1 VRCDELFLLGG
12 AIVCEVIGTL
22 LFPATQNFTRI
33 VPTVTM
39 ICCYAIAFYWLTF
52 AIREIPI
59 AIVYAIWC
67 GIGVFLI
74 ALFSVFFYKQLLQWQ
89 AIVGLALI
97 VSGVVLVNLFSSSHS
112 G

>member
-1 VRCDELFLLGG
+1 VTSYFVLGG

-22 LFPATQNFTRI
+22 LLPATQNFTRI

-39 ICCYAIAFYWLTF
+39 ILCYAIAFYCLTF

-59 AIVYAIWC
+59 AIVYAIWS

-74 ALFSVFFYKQLLQWQ
+74 AVFSAFFYKQLLQWQ

>member
-1 VRCDELFLLGG
+1 MSNFFSGG

-22 LFPATQNFTRI
+22 LFPATQSFTRI

-39 ICCYAIAFYWLTF
+39 ICCNAIAFYCLTF
-52 AIREIPI
+52 AIRKIPI
-59 AIVYAIWC
+59 AIVDAIWS

-74 ALFSVFFYKQLLQWQ
+74 ASFGAFFYKQLLQWQ

-97 VSGVVLVNLFSSSHS
+97 ESSVI
-112 G
+112 

>member
-1 VRCDELFLLGG
+1 LGG

-22 LFPATQNFTRI
+22 LLPATQNFTRI

-39 ICCYAIAFYWLTF
+39 ILCYAIAFYCLTF

-59 AIVYAIWC
+59 AIVYAIWS

-74 ALFSVFFYKQLLQWQ
+74 AVFSAFFYKQLLQWQ

>member
-1 VRCDELFLLGG
+1 MTSYFFLGG
-12 AIVCEVIGTL
+12 AIVCGVIGTL
-22 LFPATQNFTRI
+22 LLPATQNFTRI

-39 ICCYAIAFYWLTF
+39 ILCYAIAFYCLTF

-59 AIVYAIWC
+59 AIVYAIWS

-74 ALFSVFFYKQLLQWQ
+74 AVFSAFFYKQLLQWQ

>member
-1 VRCDELFLLGG
+1 MTSYFFLGG
-12 AIVCEVIGTL
+12 EIVCEVIGTL
-22 LFPATQNFTRI
+22 LLPATQNFTRI

-39 ICCYAIAFYWLTF
+39 ILCYAIAFYCLTF

-59 AIVYAIWC
+59 AIVYAIWS

-74 ALFSVFFYKQLLQWQ
+74 AVFSAFFYKQLLQWQ

>member
-1 VRCDELFLLGG
+1 
-12 AIVCEVIGTL
+12 
-22 LFPATQNFTRI
+22 
-33 VPTVTM
+33 M
-39 ICCYAIAFYWLTF
+39 ILCYAIAFYCLTF

-59 AIVYAIWC
+59 AIVYAIWS

-74 ALFSVFFYKQLLQWQ
+74 AVFSAFFYKQLLQWR

>member
-1 VRCDELFLLGG
+1 MLL
-12 AIVCEVIGTL
+12 
-22 LFPATQNFTRI
+22 PATQNFTRI

-39 ICCYAIAFYWLTF
+39 ILCYAIAFYCLTF

-59 AIVYAIWC
+59 AIVYAIWS

-74 ALFSVFFYKQLLQWQ
+74 AVFSAFFYKQLLQWQ
-89 AIVGLALI
+89 AIVGLALT

>member
-1 VRCDELFLLGG
+1 VTSYFFLGG
-12 AIVCEVIGTL
+12 AIVCKVIGTL
-22 LFPATQNFTRI
+22 LLPATQNFTRI

-39 ICCYAIAFYWLTF
+39 ILCYAIAFYCLTF

-59 AIVYAIWC
+59 AIVYAIWS

-74 ALFSVFFYKQLLQWQ
+74 AVFSAFFYKQLLQWQ

-97 VSGVVLVNLFSSSHS
+97 VSGVVLVNLFSS
-112 G
+112 